1 MQDMNPK
8 VHIQQ
13 VSKRFGAQTVL
24 NQIDLAMQDGEF
36 LTLLGPSGCG
46 KTTLLRALAG
56 FYTPDEGRIWVDG
69 VDITQQPPHRRDIGM
84 VFQSYAVFPHMTVA
98 QNVAY
103 GLEARK
109 LPAADIAQRVQKAL
123 ERVQLAQLGE
133 RYASQLSGGQKQRVG
148 LARAMVIEPTLLLM
162 DEPLS
167 NLDAKLRLEM
177 RQEIRLMQRE
187 LGITTLYV
195 THDQEEALA
204 VSDRIAVMHEGR
216 MLQLAG
222 PQEIYQQPAHA
233 FVMDFVGGC
242 IWVEGRLAADAGAGI
257 CFEGGGVQGV
267 RQRQPG
273 RPVHRPQL
281 HPRHHG
287 PVPRH
292 DRRAFRASR
301 VGAGE
306 LHGVRRLPASA
317 GTAAQAGRALRMA
330 LRHEHLQR
338 SNDPG
343 LPGWDGVRVE
353 LKTFLGTRFRYRCVL
368 PGGQRLE
375 FDLELQAPQP
385 DEGELLSLRFKPGL
399 ARFFDAQTGW
409 ALR

>member
-1 MQDMNPK
+1 MHDMNPK

-24 NQIDLAMQDGEF
+24 NQIDLAIQDGEF

-69 VDITQQPPHRRDIGM
+69 VDITHQPPHRRDIGM

-242 IWVEGRLAADAGAGI
+242 M
-257 CFEGGGVQGV
+257 Q
-267 RQRQPG
+267 
-273 RPVHRPQL
+273 
-281 HPRHHG
+281 
-287 PVPRH
+287 
-292 DRRAFRASR
+292 
-301 VGAGE
+301 
-306 LHGVRRLPASA
+306 GVRRLPASA

-385 DEGELLSLRFKPGL
+385 DEGELLSLRFEPGL
-399 ARFFDAQTGW
+399 ARLFDAQTGW
-409 ALR
+409 ALT